1 MTGLS
6 RTVAENVPGLPNFC
20 RLCGFF
26 WQYVKVQGDALTLV
40 KGSGRRLSLLTAL
53 SATSRRASLVRLA
66 RKGLLMS
73 VADSPLPFEATR
85 LFREQA
91 AADLAEARHYFRLTL
106 VVAAFTLGTLLAQL
120 FG

>member
-1 MTGLS
+1 
-6 RTVAENVPGLPNFC
+6 
-20 RLCGFF
+20 
-26 WQYVKVQGDALTLV
+26 
-40 KGSGRRLSLLTAL
+40 
-53 SATSRRASLVRLA
+53 
-66 RKGLLMS
+66 MS